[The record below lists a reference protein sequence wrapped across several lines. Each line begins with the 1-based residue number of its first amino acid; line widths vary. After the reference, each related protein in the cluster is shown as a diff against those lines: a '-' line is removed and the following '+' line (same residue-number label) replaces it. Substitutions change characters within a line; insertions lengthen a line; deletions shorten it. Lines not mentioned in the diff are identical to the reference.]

1 MSYRIAAAFCALLA
15 LSQDNFTALVINFAN
30 NGSNFKV
37 QKNDMQKILASVLAD
52 LFRINI

>member
-1 MSYRIAAAFCALLA
+1 MLLLA
-15 LSQDNFTALVINFAN
+15 LSQDNF
-30 NGSNFKV
+30 NGSGDQFREQWLNFKV

>member
-15 LSQDNFTALVINFAN
+15 PSQDNFY
-30 NGSNFKV
+30 GSGDQFRKQWLNFKV